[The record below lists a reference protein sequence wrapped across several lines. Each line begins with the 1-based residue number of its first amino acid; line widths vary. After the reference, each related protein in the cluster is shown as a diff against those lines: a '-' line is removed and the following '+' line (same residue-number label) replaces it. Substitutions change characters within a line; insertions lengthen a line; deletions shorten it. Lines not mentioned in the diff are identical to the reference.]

1 MFNKVL
7 SLIGMESVEIHKKK
21 TTIKKNG
28 AESVNWVLSESI
40 FCNIQADNSYG
51 RTLQASEKG
60 DNIQAVYNLYA
71 YTPLNIGDRVKR
83 KDGVEFEIR
92 NVEHNGAGTILEHYK
107 AYITR
112 LDK

>member
-7 SLIGMESVEIHKKK
+7 SIIGMEQVEVYSKR
-21 TTIKKNG
+21 TEIKENG
-28 AESVNWVLSESI
+28 AQTVKWVKSDNI
-40 FCNIQADNSYG
+40 FCNIRAENSYG

-71 YTPLNIGDRVKR
+71 YTPLTVGDRIKR
-83 KDGVEFEIR
+83 SNGIEFEIR
-92 NVEHNGAGTILEHYK
+92 NVEHNGQGTILEHYK